1 MRTRIRIAELT
12 ERQWSWLQGQLQ
24 VEYQFA
30 TFEPRACAEFE
41 RADQSEVRHV
51 EMPLPAFVGLM
62 MVLHS
67 LGMAEE
73 VATARRPVLPTPE
86 QVRNLSAKDAVALV
100 VEMNRDRASD
110 GSIGEVRVQ
119 VPAEGYRCQ
128 HHVPPHFY
136 DCRPSR

>member
-12 ERQWSWLQGQLQ
+12 ERQWNWLQGQLQ

-73 VATARRPVLPTPE
+73 LATARRPVLPSAE
-86 QVRNLSAKDAVALV
+86 QVRDLSAADAVALV

-110 GSIGEVRVQ
+110 GSIG
-119 VPAEGYRCQ
+119 G
-128 HHVPPHFY
+128 
-136 DCRPSR
+136 